1 MCRKLKRMIIRTLKA
16 IADSIKSK
24 IKWIKVRREWYRRNS
39 NNYCSINKVFSIDQ
53 VSIGNGTYGMIDP
66 YFYGQQGE
74 FLTIGNYCSI
84 AEGTKFVF
92 GDHNYHRISTFPFR
106 AIYSKESEKNPVKG
120 AIIIEDDVWI
130 GMDCHILSGVTIHRG
145 AVIGAG
151 TVVAKDVPPY
161 AIFAGGEIK
170 GYRFDKEVISKLME
184 FDYSK
189 LDKNT
194 ILNNLEFFESPDI
207 DKLVLQDLFE
217 DMTNKEGL

>member
-1 MCRKLKRMIIRTLKA
+1 MIIRTLKA
-16 IADSIKSK
+16 IADTVKSK
-24 IKWIKVRREWYRRNS
+24 FIWIRVRREWYRRNS
-39 NNYCSINKVFSIDQ
+39 HNHCSIKKIFPIDQ

-66 YFYGQQGE
+66 YFYGQPGE

-120 AIIIEDDVWI
+120 AIVIEDDVWI

-161 AIFAGGEIK
+161 AIYAGGEIK
-170 GYRFDKEVISKLME
+170 GYRFDKEVIAKLE
-184 FDYSK
+184 GFDYSK
-189 LDKNT
+189 LNT
-194 ILNNLEFFESPDI
+194 RIILNNLDFFENTDFDEIKKSE
-207 DKLVLQDLFE
+207 LFE
-217 DMTNKEGL
+217 EMNSDKNM